1 MSAEKK
7 PKSPKSPEGQ
17 SLEDALARLEAVV
30 ESMESG
36 DIPLDKLVARYE
48 EGMQLLKSCEEKL
61 RSAELRIEELSSD
74 EDSAK

>member
-7 PKSPKSPEGQ
+7 PKSPKSPEGH

-74 EDSAK
+74 EDSAN